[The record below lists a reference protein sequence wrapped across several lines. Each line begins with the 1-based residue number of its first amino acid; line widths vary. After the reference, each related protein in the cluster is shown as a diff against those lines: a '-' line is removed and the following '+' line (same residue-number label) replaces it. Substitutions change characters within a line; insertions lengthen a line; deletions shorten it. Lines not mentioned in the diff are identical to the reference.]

1 MYITLHVAS
10 WHVWPEIVCAT
21 GKVELCG
28 DLHGQNVFL
37 GQAHRHR
44 RRRRSLPSGWKLPAR
59 RGLAESSFGAV
70 GRVTKTD
77 REVRKSRAARG
88 TRVQVL
94 ILLIFQYGSCY
105 KGHVFWQGMNIV
117 IVIIMIL
124 LLLLL
129 LLLLYYHSMFG
140 QPQLHLCAHLNN
152 GATPYSMNN
161 ILKYFQVRRMRL
173 CCSWKH
179 FTYVA
184 TRRYF
189 IRALIPISGK

>member
-1 MYITLHVAS
+1 MRWFARTECFPWSSSTTPTLTKITALGLEAS
-10 WHVWPEIVCAT
+10 STQGACGV
-21 GKVELCG
+21 KFLCG
-28 DLHGQNVFL
+28 GTRD
-37 GQAHRHR
+37 
-44 RRRRSLPSGWKLPAR
+44 
-59 RGLAESSFGAV
+59 EDGAW
-70 GRVTKTD
+70 GK
-77 REVRKSRAARG
+77 ESRAARG

-129 LLLLYYHSMFG
+129 LLYYHSMFGG

-161 ILKYFQVRRMRL
+161 ILKYFQVYRMRL

-189 IRALIPISGK
+189 IRALTPISGK